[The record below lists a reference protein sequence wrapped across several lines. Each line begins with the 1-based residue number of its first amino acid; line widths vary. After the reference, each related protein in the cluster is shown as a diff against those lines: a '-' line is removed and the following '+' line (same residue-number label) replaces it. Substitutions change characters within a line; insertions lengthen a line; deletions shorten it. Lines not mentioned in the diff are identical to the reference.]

1 MSESDD
7 ENISVK
13 SFNSSSFE
21 PDFSDVNNDNK
32 HKQRNDYMR
41 EYMRDYRLKQKQKEE
56 EKRHCILVRNQACDH
71 KEVEDLL
78 LKALS
83 QLINVINTNVS
94 LVSQERIERLNDRSD
109 NIIKYGQLL
118 VSTVDEL
125 INNCENK
132 QD

>member
-1 MSESDD
+1 MSETETEFDNRSM
-7 ENISVK
+7 
-13 SFNSSSFE
+13 SSSFE
-21 PDFSDVNNDNK
+21 PDFSDITNDRKRSAN
-32 HKQRNDYMR
+32 RDYRR
-41 EYMRDYRLKQKQKEE
+41 EYMRDYRIKQKQKQDEQ
-56 EKRHCILVRNQACDH
+56 KHYIFIHNQACNH

-83 QLINVINTNVS
+83 QLINVINTNIS
-94 LVSQERIERLNDRSD
+94 LISEERIERLNDVSD

>member
-1 MSESDD
+1 MTESDD

-21 PDFSDVNNDNK
+21 PDFSDVNNGNK

-71 KEVEDLL
+71 K
-78 LKALS
+78 
-83 QLINVINTNVS
+83 
-94 LVSQERIERLNDRSD
+94 
-109 NIIKYGQLL
+109 
-118 VSTVDEL
+118 
-125 INNCENK
+125 
-132 QD
+132 

>member
-1 MSESDD
+1 MTESDD

-21 PDFSDVNNDNK
+21 PDFSDVNNDEK
-32 HKQRNDYMR
+32 REVRNNYMG
-41 EYMRDYRLKQKQKEE
+41 EYMRDYRLKQKQKQDEQ
-56 EKRHCILVRNQACDH
+56 RHCIFIRNQACDH

-83 QLINVINTNVS
+83 QLIRVINTNIS
-94 LVSQERIERLNDRSD
+94 LISEERIERLNDVSD

-118 VSTVDEL
+118 INTVDEI
-125 INNCENK
+125 INEYENK
-132 QD
+132 